1 MSTLVDLDYKR
12 QIIVETK
19 KDNTVCTD
27 LRKIKTK
34 SINEKSGVQI
44 RQQRKTMYNNLEKG
58 HC

>member
-58 HC
+58 H